1 MSDTRTRIL
10 EAAYRLFCE
19 RGIDLTTTREIAHE
33 AGCNEITLFRQF
45 GNKDTLVREVIE
57 WYVPVQEAPRLSSAI
72 SGDDLEA
79 DLLALT
85 REIMRFHSERE
96 TFFRFVFA
104 NIVQHPEHS
113 AFIER
118 IQEPYLLALRE
129 LFSRYIDADADMD
142 LDTVVHDFI
151 TPIAMRTFGR
161 VFLGFEQIPEEPF
174 VRTHARLIARALI
187 CRNQT
192 SGAR

>member
-33 AGCNEITLFRQF
+33 AECNEITLFRHF
-45 GNKDTLVREVIE
+45 GNKETLVREVIE
-57 WYVPVQEAPRLSSAI
+57 WYVPAQEAPRLTGAI
-72 SGDDLEA
+72 SGEDLEA

-129 LFSRYIDADADMD
+129 LFARYVPPDAGLD
-142 LDTVVHDFI
+142 LDTIVHDFI

-161 VFLGFEQIPEEPF
+161 VFLGFEQIPEAPF
-174 VRTHARLIARALI
+174 AETHARLIARALT
-187 CRNQT
+187 CPGT
-192 SGAR
+192 TGAH